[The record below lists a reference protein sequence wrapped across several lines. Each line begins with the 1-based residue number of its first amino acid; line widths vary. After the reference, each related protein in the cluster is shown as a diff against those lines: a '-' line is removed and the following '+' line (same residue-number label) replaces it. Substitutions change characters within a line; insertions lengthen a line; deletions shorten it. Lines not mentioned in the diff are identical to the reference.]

1 MSSSLRLS
9 LVSLSLC
16 PGSQAGHRRP
26 PRSARD
32 HLRNPA
38 HGPGPPGGGALLGRP
53 DTAAAP
59 GSHGHSGRQYSVRV
73 GARGWTSHWQMPR
86 TGPGAAAAAPTPGP
100 VSLARARA
108 CMCVYHC
115 TFVFVASLPLSQ
127 PPWARVFHAAAA
139 RRVWATAT
147 VHGLGALPTVT
158 LAPVLLQNS
167 IRVRGFSESAAHARS
182 SARAHHESP
191 SRAGRRLRASR
202 RGPWL
207 VTPSP
212 GRTEAA
218 PKLGGGVCHCE
229 CLVCVCMLVCGV
241 WALPGVAS
249 VCHGVR
255 RVCVCVSLCGVWA
268 LPGGTGGSRRLGRPA
283 TRTMG
288 DSDRRTHGRCAL
300 VAAK

>member
-1 MSSSLRLS
+1 
-9 LVSLSLC
+9 
-16 PGSQAGHRRP
+16 
-26 PRSARD
+26 
-32 HLRNPA
+32 
-38 HGPGPPGGGALLGRP
+38 
-53 DTAAAP
+53 
-59 GSHGHSGRQYSVRV
+59 
-73 GARGWTSHWQMPR
+73 MPR

-147 VHGLGALPTVT
+147 VHGHGALPTVT

-167 IRVRGFSESAAHARS
+167 IRVRGFSESAAHARG
-182 SARAHHESP
+182 SARAHHQSP
-191 SRAGRRLRASR
+191 GRAGRRLRASR

-229 CLVCVCMLVCGV
+229 YRVCVYVGV
-241 WALPGVAS
+241 WGLGAAGWCQCVSRCAS
-249 VCHGVR
+249 C
-255 RVCVCVSLCGVWA
+255 VCVCVTVW
-268 LPGGTGGSRRLGRPA
+268 GLGAAGWDGWVTA
-283 TRTMG
+283 TRKTG
-288 DSDRRTHGRCAL
+288 DSDDGRLGPSDARTLRPSSG
-300 VAAK
+300 